1 MNFDFLKEC
10 RLESPELQELYNT
23 ISAELDAAEWKY
35 WRDPQECG
43 VVLHGVAEKICRVYN
58 SYYEIGCPKTYSL
71 EEFLC
76 YTNDEAHNALVSR
89 FLSTVRKEQRD
100 RLNKLRVLGD
110 DCIRGEDAPDQG
122 MSFDDRMSQNAR
134 KMMETVME
142 VLGEMCQK
150 INKRDDV
157 CDKVFLETG
166 LPEKKEDILAKK
178 EEQAEPAEKKSRYK
192 ILQEKIKKMFMVSA
206 GKKC

>member
-10 RLESPELQELYNT
+10 RMESVELQGMYDT
-23 ISAELDAAEWKY
+23 ISAELEKAEWKY
-35 WRDPQECG
+35 WRNPQECG
-43 VVLHGVAEKICRVYN
+43 VILRGVAEKICRVYN
-58 SYYEIGCPKTYSL
+58 LYYEIGCPQTYSL

-76 YTNDEAHNALVSR
+76 YTDDETHNALVSR

-110 DCIRGEDAPDQG
+110 DCIWGEDAPDQG
-122 MSFDDRMSQNAR
+122 MTFDDRMAQNAK

-142 VLGEMCQK
+142 VLKEMCEK

-157 CDKVFLETG
+157 YDEFFLEIG
-166 LPEKKEDILAKK
+166 LPEKKEDVLAEK
-178 EEQAEPAEKKSRYK
+178 EEQRNP
-192 ILQEKIKKMFMVSA
+192 A
-206 GKKC
+206 GKKGWFGRLFSGKNNV

>member
-10 RLESPELQELYNT
+10 RMESPELQEMYDT
-23 ISAELDAAEWKY
+23 ISAELEKAEWKY
-35 WRDPQECG
+35 WRAPQECG
-43 VVLHGVAEKICRVYN
+43 VILRGVAEKICRVYN
-58 SYYEIGCPKTYSL
+58 LYYDIGCPKMYSL

-76 YTNDEAHNALVSR
+76 YTEDEAHNALVSR

-110 DCIRGEDAPDQG
+110 DCIWGEDAPDQG
-122 MSFDDRMSQNAR
+122 MTFDDRMSQNAK

-142 VLGEMCQK
+142 VLKEMCEK

-157 CDKVFLETG
+157 YDEVFLEIG
-166 LPEKKEDILAKK
+166 LPEKKEDILVKNEGQGK
-178 EEQAEPAEKKSRYK
+178 PAEKKSWLNR
-192 ILQEKIKKMFMVSA
+192 LFSKKEHI
-206 GKKC
+206 

>member
-10 RLESPELQELYNT
+10 RLESPELQEMYDT
-23 ISAELDAAEWKY
+23 INAELEKAEWKY
-35 WRDPQECG
+35 WRNPQECG
-43 VVLHGVAEKICRVYN
+43 VVLRGVAEKICHVYN
-58 SYYEIGCPKTYSL
+58 LYYEIGCPKMYSL

-76 YTNDEAHNALVSR
+76 YTDDEVHNALVSR

-110 DCIRGEDAPDQG
+110 DCIWGEDAPGRG
-122 MSFDDRMSQNAR
+122 MTFDDRMSQNAR

-142 VLGEMCQK
+142 VLKEMCEK

-157 CDKVFLETG
+157 YDEVFLEIG
-166 LPEKKEDILAKK
+166 LPEKKEDILA
-178 EEQAEPAEKKSRYK
+178 EQEGQREPAEKRSR
-192 ILQEKIKKMFMVSA
+192 LRRLFSKKEHI
-206 GKKC
+206 